1 MIMYV
6 CYILFYLFM
15 YPIIIIS
22 LSIKQKIEQFLSWF
36 YVFMYADNGGRPQ
49 GGSVKTLPQV
59 VP

>member
-1 MIMYV
+1 
-6 CYILFYLFM
+6 M

>member
-1 MIMYV
+1 
-6 CYILFYLFM
+6 M

-36 YVFMYADNGGRPQ
+36 YVFMYADNVFMYADNGGRPQ